1 MAKKRIRRKPT
12 FKQMAFETAVR
23 NPERYIEIL
32 SAFSEF
38 EGVVLNDKNL
48 LRIVSELYL
57 GGIVSSE
64 EIKITETTTI
74 DDIKEDVQKVNSTRR
89 ADGGFPAGYTSR
101 FWTYMRTP
109 SELGF
114 VFAQYNEPFKLSE
127 ICKKLISEEI
137 DEQEAFSIQAIK
149 YNRKN
154 PYRNVSNDFNFF
166 VFIINVLLTLRKK
179 GKSLSYE
186 QFIVAMFSQNGN
198 VEDFVSLL
206 ENNTFKDFDTA
217 FDFVKKEYKI
227 NTKFKTI
234 TQDYPDVVRRVFII
248 SGFISIRFSGKKL
261 IQINENKLNYIE
273 ELLKFDFELSEEEKT
288 NPLDY
293 FNKLNTQNDALLKLV
308 DSFRKE
314 DVIDGEQYVNKI
326 FSIID
331 DYKIDEEIII
341 ESIEKIGTKRTVID
355 EFKEIPEPL
364 KLEFFIS
371 ILIALKYGKEYAI
384 RPNYKADHIGK
395 PYSHAPGNKGDI
407 EIFSSEIYWLI
418 EVTLIRNKTQQL
430 NHETANIIRH
440 LYSNEEFN
448 NRLIK
453 YLSFVAPI
461 IHQDV
466 REFFD
471 YSIVKSRSSEYDIS
485 IKPYNLNEFV
495 EITQVNENFDDMRNY
510 TNNVIDM
517 FKNNLN

>member
-1 MAKKRIRRKPT
+1 MAKQRIRRKPT
-12 FKQMAFETAVR
+12 YKQMAFETAVR
-23 NPERYIEIL
+23 NPERYIDIL
-32 SAFSEF
+32 SAVSEF
-38 EGVVLNDKNL
+38 EGTVLTDKNL
-48 LRIVSELYL
+48 IKIVSKLYL
-57 GGIVSSE
+57 EGIVSSN
-64 EIKITETTTI
+64 EIEITENTKLE
-74 DDIKEDVQKVNSTRR
+74 DIEEQVIEVNSTRR
-89 ADGGFPAGYTSR
+89 ADGGFPAGYASR

-114 VFAQYNEPFKLSE
+114 VYAQYNEQFKLSA
-127 ICKKLISEEI
+127 ICKKLISSEI

-166 VFIINVLLTLRKK
+166 VFILNVLLELRKN
-179 GKSLSYE
+179 GKSLSYD
-186 QFIVAMFSQNGN
+186 QFIVAMFSKNGN
-198 VEDFVSLL
+198 VKEFLTLL
-206 ENNTFKDFDTA
+206 ENNKFQDYDA
-217 FDFVKKEYKI
+217 VFDFVKNEYKV

-248 SGFISIRFSGKKL
+248 SGFISIRFTGKKL
-261 IQINENKLNYIE
+261 IQINESKLTYIE
-273 ELLKFDFELSEEEKT
+273 KLLKFDFKLSEEEKSVAIKYFDK
-288 NPLDY
+288 LD
-293 FNKLNTQNDALLKLV
+293 TQNDELFELIT
-308 DSFRKE
+308 SFRKE

-326 FSIID
+326 YSIIE
-331 DYKIDEEIII
+331 DYGINEEIIV
-341 ESIEKIGTKRTVID
+341 ESIEKIGTRRTVID

-407 EIFSSEIYWLI
+407 EIFSKELYWLI

-430 NHETANIIRH
+430 NHETANVIRH
-440 LYSNEEFN
+440 LYSNEEFDD
-448 NRLIK
+448 RLIK
-453 YLSFVAPI
+453 YLSFVAPT

-471 YSIVKSRSSEYDIS
+471 FSIVRSKSNEYDVS
-485 IKPYNLNEFV
+485 IKPYDLNEFV
-495 EITQVNENFDDMRNY
+495 DVTMVSENFEDMRNY
-510 TNNVIDM
+510 TNNVIEN

>member
-1 MAKKRIRRKPT
+1 MAKKKIKRIAT
-12 FKQMAFETAVR
+12 YKQMAFETAVR

-32 SAFSEF
+32 GAISEF
-38 EGVVLNDKNL
+38 EGIILNDNNL
-48 LRIVSELYL
+48 LNIVSKLYID
-57 GGIVSSE
+57 GVVSSD
-64 EIKITETTTI
+64 EIAITENTTI
-74 DDIKEDVQKVNSTRR
+74 EDIKSQVQDVNSTRR
-89 ADGGFPAGYTSR
+89 ADGGFPAGYASR

-114 VFAQYNEPFKLSE
+114 VYAQYNEPFKLSE
-127 ICKKLISEEI
+127 ICKKLIAGEI
-137 DEQEAFSIQAIK
+137 DEQEAFSIQAVK

-166 VFIINVLLTLRKK
+166 AFIINVLLTLKAK

-186 QFIVAMFSQNGN
+186 QFIVAMFSHNGN
-198 VEDFVSLL
+198 VNEFITLL
-206 ENNTFKDFDTA
+206 ENNTFKDFDEV
-217 FDFVKKEYKI
+217 FDFVRKEYKV

-248 SGFISIRFSGKKL
+248 SGFITIRFSGKKL
-261 IQINENKLNYIE
+261 IQINESKLKYIQ
-273 ELLKFDFELSEEEKT
+273 ELLKFDFKLSEEEKS
-288 NPLDY
+288 NALSYFSRLDA
-293 FNKLNTQNDALLKLV
+293 QNNALLSLIQTA
-308 DSFRKE
+308 RKE
-314 DVIDGEQYVNKI
+314 DIIDGEQYVNKI

-331 DYKIDEEIII
+331 DYKIDEKIII
-341 ESIEKIGTKRTVID
+341 ESIEKIGSKRTVID
-355 EFKEIPEPL
+355 EFREIPDPL

-371 ILIALKYGKEYAI
+371 ILIALKYGKQYAI

-407 EIFSSEIYWLI
+407 EIFSKDIYWLI

-430 NHETANIIRH
+430 NHETANVIRH

-448 NRLIK
+448 DRLTK
-453 YLSFVAPI
+453 YLSFVAPT

-471 YSIVKSRSSEYDIS
+471 FSIVRSRSSEYNVS
-485 IKPYNLNEFV
+485 IKPYDLQEFV
-495 EITQVNENFDDMRNY
+495 GVTQNRANFEDMQGY
-510 TNNVIDM
+510 TSQVIES
-517 FKNNLN
+517 FRNNLN